1 VSRSSAS
8 PGAGR
13 QRRGRTVVAA
23 MERILLREFPVLDHG
38 FVRVVD
44 YMGGDEAV
52 VQAARVSYGRGT
64 KKRSED
70 RALIRYLLR
79 NAHTSPFEMAEVKL
93 HVKLPIFVARQWI
106 RHRTASVNEYS
117 ARYSIMD
124 NEFYV
129 PDADDLAPQSKLNR
143 QGRGEG
149 LGAKEA
155 RFTLELLRSE
165 ALRSYGAY
173 QALLNRGD
181 EDSAID
187 PARKGLA
194 RELARM
200 TLSLNFYTQ
209 WYWKIDVHNLLH
221 FVQLRADEHAQLEIR
236 EYAKVLLDI
245 VRQWMPLTYE
255 AFVDYRMDAVSFS
268 KPALEVI
275 RALIE
280 GKEVEEGRCGL
291 SASEWRELMAIL
303 GAVKK

>member
-129 PDADDLAPQSKLNR
+129 PDAEDLAPQSKLNR
-143 QGRGEG
+143 QGRSEG

-165 ALRSYGAY
+165 ALRSYSAY
-173 QALLNRGD
+173 QALLNRND

-200 TLSLNFYTQ
+200 TLSLNFYTE

-245 VRQWMPLTYE
+245 VRRWMPLTYE

-280 GKEVEEGRCGL
+280 GKKVEDGRSGL
-291 SASEWRELMAIL
+291 STSEWRELMTIL
-303 GAVKK
+303 GLGKK